1 VKISPA
7 KFEQLVADGLQLI
20 PAELRR
26 YIDNVA
32 IVVEDQP
39 SDALCEQMGLAEDET
54 LYGLYTGTPLT
65 ERSVT
70 GEPLLPDRITIYR
83 RPLLEDFDDPDEI
96 RDEIARTVIHEV
108 AHHFGIDDERLAELG
123 WD

>member
-1 VKISPA
+1 MKISRA
-7 KFEQLVADGLQLI
+7 KFEQLVADALRLI

-26 YIDNVA
+26 YMNNVA
-32 IVVEDQP
+32 IVVEEAP
-39 SDALCEQMGLAEDET
+39 SAALCRQMGLAEDET
-54 LYGLYTGTPLT
+54 LYGLYSGTPLT
-65 ERSVT
+65 ERAFG

-83 RPLLEDFDDPDEI
+83 RPLLEDFYDPDEI
-96 RDEIARTVIHEV
+96 RDEIARTVIHEI

>member
-1 VKISPA
+1 MKISRA
-7 KFEQLVADGLQLI
+7 KFERLVADALRLI

-26 YIDNVA
+26 YMDNVA
-32 IVVEDQP
+32 IVIEEAP
-39 SDALCEQMGLAEDET
+39 SATLCRQMGLAEDET
-54 LYGLYTGTPLT
+54 LYGLYRGTPLT
-65 ERSVT
+65 ERAFG

-96 RDEIARTVIHEV
+96 RDEIARTVIHEI
-108 AHHFGIDDERLAELG
+108 AHHFGIDEQRLAELD